1 MMFFLVAC
9 LPLFFFL
16 FHDNSTDCFN
26 PCVYTCVCLC
36 CTGQMRSL
44 KVGYK
49 YHDTRVTHYK
59 TVGGVVEPFAF
70 GLTGAGPVQGLT
82 ASSSKGQL
90 LVPAPSAFLDLQFAA
105 AASGYAEGAFFESL
119 RPHNISSALGL
130 HFDYWSPVDKHP
142 ESLDTLMCDGGS
154 FENIMLPAMLQ
165 RGVKKI
171 VLFFN
176 SVTPLQPASDW
187 DVRTDVPSKVQIDD
201 GLSSLFG
208 VLPMDYVRW
217 ENRSFDFS
225 KDQFFSTDE
234 WVPFVTELQAAQQ
247 AGNGI
252 IVRKSLRTVRNDW
265 WGVPA
270 GLEVEVTFVYLGR
283 VTAWE
288 AQLSGDMRALLVPA
302 GEAAA
307 DLSKTVED
315 GPFRHFPHYP
325 TSGGLLNA
333 EQANVLSDLTAWTV
347 LHNKELF
354 QEMLS

>member
-1 MMFFLVAC
+1 VCVLLLLLLVG
-9 LPLFFFL
+9 
-16 FHDNSTDCFN
+16 
-26 PCVYTCVCLC
+26 CLC
-36 CTGQMRSL
+36 AGQMRSL
-44 KVGYK
+44 NVGYK
-49 YHDTRVTHYK
+49 YHKTHVTHYK
-59 TVGGVVEPFAF
+59 TVGGVIEPFAF
-70 GLTGAGPVQGLT
+70 GLTGAAPVRGLDGDST
-82 ASSSKGQL
+82 KAEVT
-90 LVPAPSAFLDLQFAA
+90 VPTPSAVLDLQFAA

-142 ESLDTLMCDGGS
+142 QSLDTLMCDGGS
-154 FENIMLPAMLQ
+154 FENIMLPSMLQ

-171 VLFFN
+171 ALFFN

-187 DVRTDVPSKVQIDD
+187 NVRTDAPSTGQIDD

-208 VLPMDYVRW
+208 VLPQDYVRW

-247 AGNGI
+247 TGNGI
-252 IVRKSLRTVRNDW
+252 IVSKTLRTVQNDW

-270 GLEVEVTFVYLGR
+270 GQEAEVTFVYLGR
-283 VTAWE
+283 LASWE
-288 AQLSGDMRALLVPA
+288 AQLSEEMKAVLVPA
-302 GEAAA
+302 GPDAD

-333 EQANVLSDLTAWTV
+333 EQANVLADLTAWTV
-347 LHNKELF
+347 LQNKELF
-354 QEMLS
+354 QAVLS